1 MQKRTVLVT
10 GAAGFIGFHLSKLL
24 LDEGFEVVGLDSHN
38 DYYDPALKQAREDQ
52 LREREL
58 YTSVTGRV
66 EEPGLLMGLFETHR
80 FDAVV
85 HLAAQ
90 AGVRYSIDNP
100 RAYTEANLL
109 GTFELLEAARSFPP
123 KHLLLA
129 STSSVYGANT
139 KMPYR
144 ETDQVDHQM
153 SYYGVYNCDLINT

>member
-1 MQKRTVLVT
+1 MGLSSNTKFFCRVLRKRTQI
-10 GAAGFIGFHLSKLL
+10 AWQRASLL
-24 LDEGFEVVGLDSHN
+24 IC
-38 DYYDPALKQAREDQ
+38 
-52 LREREL
+52 
-58 YTSVTGRV
+58 
-66 EEPGLLMGLFETHR
+66 

-85 HLAAQ
+85 HLTAQ

-109 GTFELLEAARSFPP
+109 GTFELLEAARAFPP

-129 STSSVYGANT
+129 STSSVYGANS

-153 SYYGVYNCDLINT
+153 SYYGV